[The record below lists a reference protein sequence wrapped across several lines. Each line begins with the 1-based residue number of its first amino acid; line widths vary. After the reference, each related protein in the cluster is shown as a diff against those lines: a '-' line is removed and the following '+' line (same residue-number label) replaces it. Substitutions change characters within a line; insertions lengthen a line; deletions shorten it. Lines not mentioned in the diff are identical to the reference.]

1 MAEDTSDSLHF
12 IKEDAKIGDLHALA
26 QLGVYYLL
34 GHQVARDVKIGFDNV
49 RKAAEGGEIASQTL
63 LATLYASGMGIEEDW
78 SEAYNWLVIAAQNGD
93 PKAIGQITHFIPELT
108 DPKTKMTW
116 QDVRVRLDENILSSA
131 SDAIV
136 HCEKPH
142 IRTVEGFLDAQTCAY
157 IIKQAAPLL
166 QRAYVNDGAGGAV
179 LDTTRT
185 NSAMSFFPLDND
197 LVIQGVNKK
206 IAAFLGNPITHG
218 EPLSALHY
226 SPGQMYQDHYD
237 FFNPDY
243 PAHVPHLESGGQRIK
258 TFLVYL
264 NSDFDGGE
272 TCFPKLNWKYKGKV
286 GEAIV
291 FDNVE
296 TDGGLIIDSLH
307 AGSPTLSGEKWLLSK
322 WLKDKAQ
329 Y

>member
-1 MAEDTSDSLHF
+1 MTNNTPDNLYDMEQNSKS
-12 IKEDAKIGDLHALA
+12 GDLHALA

-34 GHQVARDVKIGFDNV
+34 GHQVSRDVKRGFQNV
-49 RKAAEGGEIASQTL
+49 RKAAENGEIASQTL
-63 LATLYASGMGIEEDW
+63 LATLYASGLGTDEDW
-78 SEAYNWLVIAAQNGD
+78 NEAYNWLVVAAQNGD
-93 PKAIGQITHFIPELT
+93 PKAIGQVTHFIPELT
-108 DPKTKMTW
+108 NPACKMTW
-116 QDVRVRLDENILSSA
+116 QDVRNRLGE
-131 SDAIV
+131 IV
-136 HCEKPH
+136 SLQVNNATSHFEEPH
-142 IRTVEGFLDAQTCAY
+142 IRTLEGFLDARTCSY
-157 IIKQAAPLL
+157 IIKQATPLL
-166 QRAYVNDGAGGAV
+166 QRAYVNDGEGGAV

-197 LVIQGVNKK
+197 LVIQSVNKK
-206 IAAFLGNPITHG
+206 IAAFLGGPVAHG

-226 SPGQMYQDHYD
+226 TPGQTYQDHYD

-264 NSDFDGGE
+264 NDGFAGGE
-272 TCFPKLNWKYKGKV
+272 TCFPKLDWKYKGKV

-291 FDNVE
+291 FDNV
-296 TDGGLIIDSLH
+296 DDKGNLISDSLH
-307 AGSPTLSGEKWLLSK
+307 AGLPTLSGEKWLLSK